1 MPLQNRVTPFGEIV
15 AVPHRGTMMGN
26 RGIIH
31 DPHAKQLLSKRWQHQ
46 AWVCCVLAYKD
57 HRHPIMGKSHYTE
70 LFFLD
75 EATAFAAG
83 HRPCA
88 YCRLADFR
96 AFLQAWAEGLSLF
109 AAQARA
115 PLLDR
120 RLHCERTTR
129 TRIQITHR
137 AEIGE
142 LPDGTFVRIDDRAW
156 LVMGSRLL
164 LLDRRSLRPDSKA
177 NHKGYRRGADAA
189 LRGRRLRARLPSSGA
204 PECRGTRFLERLGTI
219 NGRDILC
226 ARQVDSHGRVDEV
239 SRAGP
244 SGGQLPS
251 SSHLRPVAMQ
261 RA

>member
-31 DPHAKQLLSKRWQHQ
+31 DPHARRLLSRRWQHR

-75 EATAFAAG
+75 EVTAFAAG

-88 YCRLADFR
+88 FCRRADFGS
-96 AFLQAWAEGLSLF
+96 FLRAWAEGLSLP

-120 RLHCERTTR
+120 RLHRERTTR
-129 TRIQITHR
+129 NRIQITHR
-137 AEIGE
+137 AELGE

-164 LLDRRSLRPDSKA
+164 RWTAARYDLTRKRLDRATVEVLTPRSTVA
-177 NHKGYRRGADAA
+177 AFAHGYRPRLHPSAA
-189 LRGRRLRARLPSSGA
+189 A
-204 PECRGTRFLERLGTI
+204 
-219 NGRDILC
+219 
-226 ARQVDSHGRVDEV
+226 HV
-239 SRAGP
+239 SRIG
-244 SGGQLPS
+244 SDNL
-251 SSHLRPVAMQ
+251 
-261 RA
+261 